1 MKTLTDF
8 RDTWAFLNG
17 RVRDAFDFKK
27 SIQEVLCT
35 FKVARELWWTIVDRV
50 SEFFDDFAGTILGRS
65 NWCRHGKLRTRFH
78 ELSFQ
83 KMKLQG

>member
-1 MKTLTDF
+1 MFTDF

-27 SIQEVLCT
+27 SVQEVICT
-35 FKVARELWWTIVDRV
+35 FKISRESRWTIVDWV
-50 SEFFDDFAGTILGRS
+50 SEIFDDFAGTILGRS
-65 NWCRHGKLRTRFH
+65 NWCRYGKLGTRFH

-83 KMKLQG
+83 EMKVQG